1 MEETTWAERV
11 RKTGLAMHMSG
22 PRVEYTV
29 RESSRAKRVIIKVW
43 PSNQVEVVVPKG
55 FNLSRLPDI
64 LKRQFEWI
72 SAQKNK
78 YRQMRKSFRP
88 NTINLRAVN
97 QVWRVHYVKE
107 STEPLSITENPD
119 LAIMVRGQVDDAI
132 SIARILNQWVH
143 RKAKTML
150 GDWLNTL
157 SHELSIP
164 FNRLTIRSQ
173 KTLWGSC
180 SSKKNINL
188 NRNLLFLE
196 PSMVRY
202 VLVHEL
208 CHVKRPDHSAGFWDL
223 VEQYVQGARALSKT
237 TRKAGEEVP
246 QWARV

>member
-1 MEETTWAERV
+1 
-11 RKTGLAMHMSG
+11 MSG
-22 PRVEYTV
+22 PGVGYNL
-29 RESSRAKRVIIKVW
+29 RESTRAKRVIIKVW
-43 PSNQVEVVVPKG
+43 PSNQVKVVVPKG
-55 FNLSRLPDI
+55 FNLARLPDI
-64 LKRQFEWI
+64 LKRQSEWI
-72 SAQKNK
+72 SGQKNK
-78 YRQMRKSFRP
+78 YRQMRKSLRP
-88 NTINLRAVN
+88 DTINLRAIN
-97 QVWRVHYVKE
+97 QAWKVHYVKE
-107 STEPLSITENPD
+107 STETLSITENPD
-119 LAIMVRGQVDDAI
+119 LTLMVRGQVDDAI
-132 SIARILNQWVH
+132 SIARVLNQWLH

-196 PSMVRY
+196 RSVVRY

-208 CHVKRPDHSAGFWDL
+208 CHVKRPDHSAVFWDL
-223 VEQYVQGARALSKT
+223 VEQYVQDGRALSKK

-246 QWARV
+246 QWARL

>member
-1 MEETTWAERV
+1 MEETTWAEMV

-64 LKRQFEWI
+64 LKGQSEWI
-72 SAQKNK
+72 SYQKNK
-78 YRQMRKSFRP
+78 YRHMRKPSRP
-88 NTINLRAVN
+88 DTINLRAIN
-97 QVWRVHYVKE
+97 QVWKVRFVKE
-107 STEPLSITENPD
+107 STETPSITENPD
-119 LAIMVRGQVDDAI
+119 LTLMVRGQVDDAI
-132 SIARILNQWVH
+132 SIARILNQWLH
-143 RKAKTML
+143 RKARSML

-208 CHVKRPDHSAGFWDL
+208 CHVKRPDHSARFWDL
-223 VEQYVQGARALSKT
+223 LEQYVQDAKALSKK

-246 QWARV
+246 QWARM

>member
-97 QVWRVHYVKE
+97 
-107 STEPLSITENPD
+107 
-119 LAIMVRGQVDDAI
+119 
-132 SIARILNQWVH
+132 
-143 RKAKTML
+143 
-150 GDWLNTL
+150 
-157 SHELSIP
+157 
-164 FNRLTIRSQ
+164 
-173 KTLWGSC
+173 
-180 SSKKNINL
+180 
-188 NRNLLFLE
+188 
-196 PSMVRY
+196 
-202 VLVHEL
+202 
-208 CHVKRPDHSAGFWDL
+208 
-223 VEQYVQGARALSKT
+223 
-237 TRKAGEEVP
+237 
-246 QWARV
+246 

>member
-1 MEETTWAERV
+1 MEEMTCVERV

-64 LKRQFEWI
+64 LNRESGWI
-72 SAQKNK
+72 SDQKNK
-78 YRQMRKSFRP
+78 YHQMTKPSRP
-88 NTINLRAVN
+88 DTINLRAIN
-97 QVWRVHYVKE
+97 QVWKVHYVKE
-107 STEPLSITENPD
+107 STETLSISENSD
-119 LAIMVRGQVDDAI
+119 LTIMVMGQVNDAI
-132 SIARILNQWVH
+132 SISRILNQWLH
-143 RKAKTML
+143 RKARTML
-150 GDWLNTL
+150 GDWLTML
-157 SHELSIP
+157 SEELSIP
-164 FNRLTIRSQ
+164 FNRLTVRRQ

-196 PSMVRY
+196 TSMVRY

-223 VEQYVQGARALSKT
+223 LEQYVQGARTISKKT
-237 TRKAGEEVP
+237 KKAGEEVP

>member
-1 MEETTWAERV
+1 M
-11 RKTGLAMHMSG
+11 
-22 PRVEYTV
+22 
-29 RESSRAKRVIIKVW
+29 
-43 PSNQVEVVVPKG
+43 
-55 FNLSRLPDI
+55 
-64 LKRQFEWI
+64 
-72 SAQKNK
+72 
-78 YRQMRKSFRP
+78 
-88 NTINLRAVN
+88 
-97 QVWRVHYVKE
+97 WRVHYVKE

-119 LAIMVRGQVDDAI
+119 LAIMVRGQVYDAI

-188 NRNLLFLE
+188 NRNLLFLG

-208 CHVKRPDHSAGFWDL
+208 CHVKRPDHSAAFWDL
-223 VEQYVQGARALSKT
+223 VEQYVQGARALSKK